1 MMAPRGLGLGGW
13 LGLQRQ
19 VPGEQAPQRQSS
31 QRQGRQRHVGA
42 ALLLGAMCFGSVAT
56 GCGVSEDVHNAK
68 VREAEDLRNQLAAQ
82 QAQSR
87 KAEAELNDTRARVE
101 QLKEQLRAAGVDIS
115 NLNANLEQQAR
126 ALEDYKRRAEQLEV
140 IRKRFELLRNK
151 LQELTR
157 FGLNVT
163 VRNNRLVIQLPGD
176 VLFDSGRDTL
186 KKDGKDILKKVAEVI
201 RQDAG
206 LAGRNYQVAGHT
218 DSEKLQGGVFKD
230 NWGLSV
236 MRARQVLVF
245 LVDGGQNGG
254 GLSPKRWSASG
265 YGEEDPVASNDTP
278 EGRNKNRR
286 VELVV
291 VPSVEEMLDLKQL
304 TR

>member
-1 MMAPRGLGLGGW
+1 MMAPRWTTAAAL
-13 LGLQRQ
+13 
-19 VPGEQAPQRQSS
+19 
-31 QRQGRQRHVGA
+31 VGA
-42 ALLLGAMCFGSVAT
+42 LCLGSFGT
-56 GCGVSEDVHNAK
+56 GCGVSEDVYNAK
-68 VREAEDLRNQLAAQ
+68 VREAEELRNQLAAQ
-82 QAQSR
+82 QAQNR
-87 KAEAELNDTRARVE
+87 KAEAELADTKARVE
-101 QLKEQLRAAGVDIS
+101 QLKEQLRSAGVDIS

-126 ALEDYKRRAEQLEV
+126 ALEDYKKRAEQLEQ

-186 KKDGKDILKKVAEVI
+186 KKDGKDILKKVADVI
-201 RQDAG
+201 RQDPG
-206 LAGRNYQVAGHT
+206 LNSRNYQVAGHT
-218 DSEKLQGGVFKD
+218 DAEKLQGGAFKD

-236 MRARQVLVF
+236 MRARQVVVF
-245 LVDGGQNGG
+245 LVDPADKGGG
-254 GLSPKRWSASG
+254 GLNPKRWSASG
-265 YGEEDPVASNDTP
+265 YGEEDPVAPNDTP
-278 EGRNKNRR
+278 VNMGKNRR

-304 TR
+304 TK

>member
-1 MMAPRGLGLGGW
+1 MVAM
-13 LGLQRQ
+13 
-19 VPGEQAPQRQSS
+19 VSS
-31 QRQGRQRHVGA
+31 
-42 ALLLGAMCFGSVAT
+42 LLGARAPRWVSAGTLLGALSLGAFAS
-56 GCGVSEDVHNAK
+56 GCGVSEDVYNAK

-87 KAEAELNDTRARVE
+87 KAEAELADTKARVE
-101 QLKEQLRAAGVDIS
+101 QLKEQLRSAGVDIS

-126 ALEDYKRRAEQLEV
+126 ALEDYKKRAEQLEV
-140 IRKRFELLRNK
+140 IRKRFELLRSK

-186 KKDGKDILKKVAEVI
+186 KKEGRDILKKVADVI
-201 RQDAG
+201 RQDPG
-206 LAGRNYQVAGHT
+206 LNSRNYQVAGHT
-218 DSEKLQGGVFKD
+218 DAEKLQGGVFKD

-236 MRARQVLVF
+236 MRARQVVVF
-245 LVDGGQNGG
+245 LVDPADKGGG

-265 YGEEDPVASNDTP
+265 YGEEDPVAPNDTP
-278 EGRNKNRR
+278 ANMAKNRR

-304 TR
+304 TK

>member
-1 MMAPRGLGLGGW
+1 MVAMKAPRW
-13 LGLQRQ
+13 TT
-19 VPGEQAPQRQSS
+19 A
-31 QRQGRQRHVGA
+31 A
-42 ALLLGAMCFGSVAT
+42 ALAGALAFATT
-56 GCGVSEDVHNAK
+56 GCGVSEDVYNAK

-82 QAQSR
+82 QAQNR
-87 KAEAELNDTRARVE
+87 KAEAELADTRARVE

-126 ALEDYKRRAEQLEV
+126 ALEDYKKRAEQLEQ
-140 IRKRFELLRNK
+140 IRKRFELLRDK

-186 KKDGKDILKKVAEVI
+186 KKDGKEILLKVAEVI
-201 RQDAG
+201 RQDPG
-206 LAGRNYQVAGHT
+206 LASRNYQVAGHT
-218 DSEKLQGGVFKD
+218 DAEKLEGGPFRD

-245 LVDGGQNGG
+245 LINPTDKGGG
-254 GLSPKRWSASG
+254 GLSPQRWSASG
-265 YGEEDPVASNDTP
+265 YGETDPVAPNDTP
-278 EGRNKNRR
+278 ANKEKNRR

>member
-1 MMAPRGLGLGGW
+1 MMAPRW
-13 LGLQRQ
+13 
-19 VPGEQAPQRQSS
+19 ATA
-31 QRQGRQRHVGA
+31 A
-42 ALLLGAMCFGSVAT
+42 ALLGVMSFGVSGA
-56 GCGVSEDVHNAK
+56 GCGVSDDVYNAK

-82 QAQSR
+82 QAQST
-87 KAEAELNDTRARVE
+87 KAEAELNDAKARVE
-101 QLKEQLRAAGVDIS
+101 QLKEQLKSAGVDIS

-126 ALEDYKRRAEQLEV
+126 ALEDYKKRAEQLDI

-186 KKDGKDILKKVAEVI
+186 KKEGKEILKKVADVI
-201 RQDAG
+201 RQDPG
-206 LAGRNYQVAGHT
+206 LASRNYQVAGHT
-218 DSEKLQGGVFKD
+218 DSETLQGGIFKD

-236 MRARQVLVF
+236 MRARTVVVF
-245 LVDGGQNGG
+245 LVDPAKDGG
-254 GLSPKRWSASG
+254 GLSGKRWSASG
-265 YGEEDPVASNDTP
+265 YGEEDPVATNDTT
-278 EGRNKNRR
+278 EGKAKNRR

-304 TR
+304 TK

>member
-1 MMAPRGLGLGGW
+1 MIAPRW
-13 LGLQRQ
+13 SM
-19 VPGEQAPQRQSS
+19 A
-31 QRQGRQRHVGA
+31 A
-42 ALLLGAMCFGSVAT
+42 ALLGVLSLGASGV
-56 GCGVSEDVHNAK
+56 GCGVSEDVYNAK

-82 QAQSR
+82 QAQSQ
-87 KAEAELNDTRARVE
+87 KAEAELADAKARVE
-101 QLKEQLRAAGVDIS
+101 QLKEQLKSAGVDIS

-126 ALEDYKRRAEQLEV
+126 ALEDYKKRAEQLDI
-140 IRKRFELLRNK
+140 IRKRFELLRSK

-186 KKDGKDILKKVAEVI
+186 KKEGRDILKKVADVI
-201 RQDAG
+201 RADPG
-206 LAGRNYQVAGHT
+206 LSSRTYQVAGHT
-218 DSEKLQGGVFKD
+218 DSEKLQGGQFKD

-236 MRARQVLVF
+236 MRGRSVVVF
-245 LVDGGQNGG
+245 LTDSNKEGG
-254 GLSPKRWSASG
+254 GLKPKNWSASG
-265 YGEEDPVASNDTP
+265 YGEEDPVASNDTT
-278 EGRNKNRR
+278 EGKAKNRR

>member
-1 MMAPRGLGLGGW
+1 MMAPRWTTAAAL
-13 LGLQRQ
+13 
-19 VPGEQAPQRQSS
+19 
-31 QRQGRQRHVGA
+31 VGA
-42 ALLLGAMCFGSVAT
+42 LCLGAFGT
-56 GCGVSEDVHNAK
+56 GCGVSEDVYNAK
-68 VREAEDLRNQLAAQ
+68 VREAEELRNQLAAQ
-82 QAQSR
+82 QAQNR
-87 KAEAELNDTRARVE
+87 KAEAELADTKARVE
-101 QLKEQLRAAGVDIS
+101 QLKEQLRSAGVDIS

-126 ALEDYKRRAEQLEV
+126 ALEDYKKRAEQLEQ

-186 KKDGKDILKKVAEVI
+186 KKDGKDILKKVADVI
-201 RQDAG
+201 RQDPG
-206 LAGRNYQVAGHT
+206 LASRNYQVAGHT
-218 DSEKLQGGVFKD
+218 DAEKLQGGVFKD

-236 MRARQVLVF
+236 MRARQVVVF
-245 LVDGGQNGG
+245 LVDPADKGGG
-254 GLSPKRWSASG
+254 GLSAKRWSASG
-265 YGEEDPVASNDTP
+265 YGEEDPVAPNDTP
-278 EGRNKNRR
+278 ANMAKNRR

-304 TR
+304 TK